1 MNFSNCQVFRP
12 LKSEMY
18 DVSIESGVPQKV
30 CDSDARFFFAN
41 KQYMVNEIVALVF
54 LVLEAPSSKTLIKVS
69 RCLRFIQEARY
80 PIAKKSQLRF

>member
-1 MNFSNCQVFRP
+1 MNFSNSQVFRP

-41 KQYMVNEIVALVF
+41 RQYMVNEIVALVF
-54 LVLEAPSSKTLIKVS
+54 LVL
-69 RCLRFIQEARY
+69 
-80 PIAKKSQLRF
+80 